1 MYTQTF
7 FQKFR
12 VPSHSNIPLPLISH
26 LFRNALAILLRDAYH
41 LRSDIPDQDGIAFL
55 MTGII
60 CRILTATAEIRKIAI
75 VPKIRY
81 LMLVIGNI

>member
-7 FQKFR
+7 SFTIPCTFAFQY
-12 VPSHSNIPLPLISH
+12 PISYD
-26 LFRNALAILLRDAYH
+26 LT
-41 LRSDIPDQDGIAFL
+41 PDQDGIAFL